1 VKRLVRLAARRPGP
15 LGPALLLPT
24 WILLGLALVLYVVG
38 VLALAF
44 LAVLVATLR
53 LVLGPP
59 LRLLAGLPGVRGVLA
74 RRHPDRDAGAGVAVL
89 EQQPQTQ
96 RRSAA

>member
-1 VKRLVRLAARRPGP
+1 VKRLARLAARRPGP
-15 LGPALLLPT
+15 LGSVLLLPT

-59 LRLLAGLPGVRGVLA
+59 LRLLAPLPGVRTLLA
-74 RRHPDRDAGAGVAVL
+74 RRRLRRYARQGVAVL
-89 EQQPQTQ
+89 EEELRTQ
-96 RRSAA
+96 RRPVA